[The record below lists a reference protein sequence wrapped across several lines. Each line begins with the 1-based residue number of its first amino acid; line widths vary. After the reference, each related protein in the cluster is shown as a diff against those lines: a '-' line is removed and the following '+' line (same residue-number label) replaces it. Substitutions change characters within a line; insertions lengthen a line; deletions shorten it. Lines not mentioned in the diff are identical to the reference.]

1 MPCSRTQS
9 EAATWLGRAVCLPCQ
24 AEVGGGGGAWPL
36 PERWLWG
43 RRSGRWS
50 TRLPRFL
57 HRSDDDNDPHPLLC
71 PLRWESRGLQVW
83 GLSGDP
89 GPFQKQKVSA
99 GTHAHPH
106 ASHSSGLSSR
116 RRWDTHTHTHT
127 RTIHSHPLIHIH
139 THSQCTHARTHTPM
153 YLPTFSLTLI
163 HVYLCIITQFPLT
176 HSHTLTML
184 TRAHAHSSL
193 PPGLHEARLQQ
204 CGRQRCAG
212 SLPGS
217 ASLNEPDRGGNAAH
231 P

>member
-9 EAATWLGRAVCLPCQ
+9 EAATWLGRAVGLPCQ

-116 RRWDTHTHTHT
+116 RPWDTHTHTHT
-127 RTIHSHPLIHIH
+127 HIHTLRQFTHIHSYTFIH
-139 THSQCTHARTHTPM
+139 THSAHTHART
-153 YLPTFSLTLI
+153 LPCTYP
-163 HVYLCIITQFPLT
+163 H
-176 HSHTLTML
+176 
-184 TRAHAHSSL
+184 
-193 PPGLHEARLQQ
+193 
-204 CGRQRCAG
+204 
-212 SLPGS
+212 S
-217 ASLNEPDRGGNAAH
+217 ASC
-231 P
+231 